1 MMKNRYIK
9 LGVTIVTSLYFLS
22 YINSAKELDGWRMI
36 DSVNLIFHEAGH
48 TIFFFVG
55 DFLHTLAGS
64 AFQIFIPCVLA
75 LYFFVFRKEYF
86 SASLL
91 LFWVGQNI
99 INVSIYMSDA
109 VTQTLP
115 LLGGEA
121 VIHDWNYIFSTLGI
135 LNYTSTLSHISYN
148 MGIWTIIVAGGLC
161 FYFSFKSDMINE

>member
-1 MMKNRYIK
+1 MKSKYIK
-9 LGVTIVTSLYFLS
+9 LGISIVTSLYFLS
-22 YINSAKELDGWRMI
+22 YINSVKDLDGWVVL

-48 TIFFFVG
+48 TIFFFMG
-55 DFLHTLAGS
+55 DFLQALAGS
-64 AFQIFIPCVLA
+64 AFQIFIPCVLT
-75 LYFFVFRKEYF
+75 LYFSVFRKEHF

-121 VIHDWNYIFSTLGI
+121 VIHDWNYIFSILG
-135 LNYTSTLSHISYN
+135 LLSYTSTISFIVYN
-148 MGIWTIIVAGGLC
+148 IGIWTIVVACVLC
-161 FYFSFKSDMINE
+161 FYFSYKSDIIIE